1 MVALLL
7 GDNILTCSFP
17 GCGGFAFQ
25 KGHKGTVILPFLTEV
40 KKLEKRS
47 RLLFYGSHTGPR
59 KKNLLRCNHNVGIYK
74 TSICSITVFTRP
86 EFTLLFCTFSSF
98 LLTTLSTKELLTV
111 KYSPRLRKAPV

>member
-25 KGHKGTVILPFLTEV
+25 KGHKGSDILCFLTEV

-47 RLLFYGSHTGPR
+47 RLLFYGSQTGPQE
-59 KKNLLRCNHNVGIYK
+59 KKNLHRYNHKVGIM
-74 TSICSITVFTRP
+74 SAVFT
-86 EFTLLFCTFSSF
+86 
-98 LLTTLSTKELLTV
+98 
-111 KYSPRLRKAPV
+111 

>member
-25 KGHKGTVILPFLTEV
+25 KGHKGTVIVPFLTEV

-59 KKNLLRCNHNVGIYK
+59 KKK
-74 TSICSITVFTRP
+74 TCSDVTTTLVFTRP
-86 EFTLLFCTFSSF
+86 VFAVLQYLQDQSSHCYFALFLAF
-98 LLTTLSTKELLTV
+98 
-111 KYSPRLRKAPV
+111 Y